1 MTPSRPSFGQGAMQR
16 ITRAIARRIAQGVA
30 WPFMRLLCRG
40 VLTVL
45 RVDVTVRGAW
55 PREPVLMIANHLS
68 WLDIVAVLARR
79 RCTFV
84 AKRDVQRWPVVGW
97 CADALGVIW
106 VDRERKRDL
115 LRAIPALQETLQSGT
130 SVLLFAEGTTGD
142 GRALLPFK
150 SGLVEAA
157 VRARALVVPLAV
169 TASAS
174 QGDLSALCWIGDE
187 TLMANL
193 PRVGALRDIRITLHA
208 APALMPG
215 PFARARAQRK
225 QLTASARTAIAIRT
239 FGGAIRRMSP
249 ETRHRAPQPQTFSS
263 PPPTTS

>member
-1 MTPSRPSFGQGAMQR
+1 MTPTPPSFTQR
-16 ITRAIARRIAQGVA
+16 IMRSIAQPIAQRVA

-45 RVDVTVRGAW
+45 RIDVTVRGAW

-115 LRAIPALQETLQSGT
+115 LRAIPALQEALQSGT

-157 VRARALVVPLAV
+157 VRAQALVVPLTV

-174 QGDLSALCWIGDE
+174 DVNLSALCWIGDE

-193 PRVGALRDIRITLHA
+193 PRVGTLRDVRITLHA
-208 APALMPG
+208 APALVPDTV
-215 PFARARAQRK
+215 PHAQQRRK
-225 QLTASARTAIAIRT
+225 HLTASARTAIAART
-239 FGGAIRRMSP
+239 LGGAIRRTSP
-249 ETRHRAPQPQTFSS
+249 EARHRAPHPRAFSS
-263 PPPTTS
+263 PPPTIS